1 MAHGDDRA
9 LNADGTRGRRA
20 RSRVRRRS
28 RPRAVLFESPES
40 PESPEAFEAFDPAVH
55 TGGERART
63 RRTAAFTRVSYGLPC
78 KDLLQPFAWND
89 GRDLL
94 FWRIY
99 EIRRARRGVRRL
111 IRGGHA

>member
-1 MAHGDDRA
+1 M
-9 LNADGTRGRRA
+9 
-20 RSRVRRRS
+20 
-28 RPRAVLFESPES
+28 FESPES
-40 PESPEAFEAFDPAVH
+40 PESPEAFEAFEAFDPAVH

>member
-40 PESPEAFEAFDPAVH
+40 PEAFEAFEAFDPAVH

>member
-28 RPRAVLFESPES
+28 RPRAVLFESPK
-40 PESPEAFEAFDPAVH
+40 AFEAFDPAVH